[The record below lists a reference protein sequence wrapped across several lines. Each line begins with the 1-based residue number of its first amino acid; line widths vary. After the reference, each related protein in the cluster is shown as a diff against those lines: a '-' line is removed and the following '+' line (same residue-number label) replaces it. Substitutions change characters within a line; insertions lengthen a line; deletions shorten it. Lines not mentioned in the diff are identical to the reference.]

1 MPAHRQPLIACVLV
15 AVVLPCVPAPVEA
28 RHKHGPAPAAV
39 AATPASA
46 EDEARELYK
55 KGMTHYELGE
65 FDPAIDEF
73 KRAYALTSAPGLLFN
88 LAQVYRMK
96 KDPEQAVYF
105 YRTYLRLVPNAP
117 NRADV
122 EALLAENQA
131 LVDAAR
137 AKKRAAD
144 EAAAAAA
151 GAAAAARG
159 AAVPPS
165 PAPPPPPP
173 SLAPRAVGRGR
184 RRRARARRARRRGRA
199 RRALLV
205 RRQQIASADAQRGR
219 ALGRRQAGALARRAE
234 GAAAATGLYVAGGVV
249 AAAGVALGALGV
261 ARSRARPLLRRH
273 AVPGGAA
280 GDVMRVLRLRRS
292 RPRSWPAA
300 RSARR

>member
-1 MPAHRQPLIACVLV
+1 MSLFSKLVVACLLV
-15 AVVLPCVPAPVEA
+15 AVLMPAA
-28 RHKHGPAPAAV
+28 RADGRHKRGAAPP
-39 AATPASA
+39 TPPSR

-65 FDPAIDEF
+65 FDTAIDEF

-131 LVDAAR
+131 LLDEAR

-151 GAAAAARG
+151 AATAGAPP
-159 AAVPPS
+159 AAVAAPTPPRV
-165 PAPPPPPP
+165 PP
-173 SLAPRAVGRGR
+173 R
-184 RRRARARRARRRGRA
+184 RRPWRVE
-199 RRALLV
+199 LW
-205 RRQQIASADAQRGR
+205 S
-219 ALGRRQAGALARRAE
+219 
-234 GAAAATGLYVAGGVV
+234 GV
-249 AAAGVALGALGV
+249 GVGALGV
-261 ARSRARPLLRRH
+261 
-273 AVPGGAA
+273 G
-280 GDVMRVLRLRRS
+280 
-292 RPRSWPAA
+292 
-300 RSARR
+300 